1 MSQHK
6 TTPLVTKE
14 KVFAAADKLKSE
26 GVKPTG
32 AAVKEELGGGS
43 FSSIGPLL
51 SEWRITQRELD
62 KEARQSPVPESLN
75 AAVSNMVNQLWRIS
89 QNESDKRLQGERK
102 SMAEDI
108 AEQRERENEL
118 ALALDSIEE
127 TNKHLLSNIFELK
140 TRIQSDGVKSAA
152 LEADLVRAVAEG
164 SAAAARSEEMERR
177 NNELRIDLDKAHAH
191 REELERDHKE
201 AITALLAHAKVL
213 EAEKEAAVTAL
224 KNLETDLY
232 KSTYKAELLD
242 QSLNEAKADSAE
254 KAQLLLNANTAL
266 IAAGNEAARLDATAT
281 ELRQQN
287 EMLTQQLVAINSQL
301 QKTAVK
307 GGK

>member
-127 TNKHLLSNIFELK
+127 TNKHLLINIFELK
-140 TRIQSDGVKSAA
+140 TRIENETIKSAA
-152 LEADLVRAVAEG
+152 LEADLVRVTAEG
-164 SAAAARSEEMERR
+164 SAAAARSQEMEHR
-177 NNELRIDLDKAHAH
+177 NNELRIDLDKSYSL
-191 REELERDHKE
+191 REQLEREHKE
-201 AITALLAHAKVL
+201 SIAAMSARIEAI
-213 EAEKEAAVTAL
+213 EKEKAAAINTAKTAESELFKVTYKLDAL
-224 KNLETDLY
+224 KSALSEAKETITT
-232 KSTYKAELLD
+232 KE
-242 QSLNEAKADSAE
+242 QSLLTANSTLITTGNEVAA
-254 KAQLLLNANTAL
+254 LNA
-266 IAAGNEAARLDATAT
+266 IVS

-287 EMLTQQLVAINSQL
+287 AALSKQLEALNTTP
-301 QKTAVK
+301 KATAK
-307 GGK
+307 